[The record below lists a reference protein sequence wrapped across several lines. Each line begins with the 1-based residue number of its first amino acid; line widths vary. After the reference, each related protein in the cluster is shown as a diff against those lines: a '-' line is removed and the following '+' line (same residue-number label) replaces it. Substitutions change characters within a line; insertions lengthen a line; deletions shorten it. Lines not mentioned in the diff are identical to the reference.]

1 MQVNEF
7 NEQLVAPSHKLFVDD
22 DAGVDLAREVGLS
35 VGNKIFHENDAT
47 HIIDG
52 IINMEAYFYH
62 MRRAALVA
70 LTDRL
75 RDYYGA
81 LAAITIG
88 DDEEVGVQ
96 LTDGQ
101 TLPLPGHTS
110 PALNELQTRLEP
122 AAGCDNSR
130 LCLEM
135 IQQAVRLM
143 QVMGMAKLQVRDD
156 S

>member
-7 NEQLVAPSHKLFVDD
+7 NEQLVDPSYKLFIDD

-35 VGNKIFHENDAT
+35 VGNKLFHDNDAN

-52 IINMEAYFYH
+52 VINMEAYFYH
-62 MRRAALVA
+62 LRSAALTA
-70 LTDRL
+70 LADRL
-75 RDYYGA
+75 REYYGA
-81 LAAITIG
+81 LAAIVIDNG
-88 DDEEVGVQ
+88 KDESIQ

-101 TLPLPGHTS
+101 TLPIPGHTS
-110 PALNELQTRLEP
+110 PALNELQAKLQPGE
-122 AAGCDNSR
+122 GHDNPR

-143 QVMGMAKLQVRDD
+143 EVMGMAKLQVRETD
-156 S
+156 

>member
-7 NEQLVAPSHKLFVDD
+7 NEQLVGPSYKLFVDD
-22 DAGVDLAREVGLS
+22 EAGVDLAREVGLS
-35 VGNKIFHENDAT
+35 VGNKIFHENDAN
-47 HIIDG
+47 HIIEG
-52 IINMEAYFYH
+52 IMNMEAYFYH
-62 MRRAALVA
+62 MRGAALTA

-81 LAAITIG
+81 LTAITI
-88 DDEEVGVQ
+88 DTDNAVGVQ

-110 PALNELQTRLEP
+110 PALNELQTKLQP
-122 AAGCDNSR
+122 AEGSDNPR

-135 IQQAVRLM
+135 IQQVVRLM
-143 QVMGMAKLQVRDD
+143 QVMGMTKLQVRDD

>member
-7 NEQLVAPSHKLFVDD
+7 NEQLVGPSHKLFVDD

-35 VGNKIFHENDAT
+35 VGKQIFHENDAT

-62 MRRAALVA
+62 MRGAALTA

-75 RDYYGA
+75 REYYGA
-81 LAAITIG
+81 MKAIALGADHAA
-88 DDEEVGVQ
+88 GVE

-101 TLPLPGHTS
+101 ILSLPGHTS
-110 PALNELQTRLEP
+110 PALDELQTRLQP
-122 AAGCDNSR
+122 AEGCDNPR

-143 QVMGMAKLQVRDD
+143 QVMGMTKLQIRDD